1 MSQYQPYLST
11 VTIFSLY
18 YKTNNIIK
26 KFQIYAL
33 IFKYMYIFKK
43 DAPSCNQI
51 IFVTLLFQMF

>member
-1 MSQYQPYLST
+1 MSQYQLYLST

-18 YKTNNIIK
+18 YKTNNKIK
-26 KFQIYAL
+26 KFQIYDL
-33 IFKYMYIFKK
+33 IFKYMYIFKE